1 MKPFLTL
8 LLALLCVVASAST
21 HQYPRTRHRV
31 AMPHKTEI
39 VVPWKT
45 VAAGGA
51 AAGTVIAAYKVS
63 DGVEEGIK
71 TVAKEK
77 PEVFAD
83 TLNVLTWPV
92 RWAAFVLFL
101 LSGCWIAK
109 RLLELTTTSNRKD
122 TTCKSPSTKPN
133 WPEH

>member
-1 MKPFLTL
+1 MKSVLSLF
-8 LLALLCVVASAST
+8 LALLCGVAFAATPTAHRPYRRVSA
-21 HQYPRTRHRV
+21 PR
-31 AMPHKTEI
+31 KTEI

-45 VAAGGA
+45 VVAGGA

-83 TLNVLTWPV
+83 TLSVLTWPV
-92 RWAAFVLFL
+92 RMAAFTLFL
-101 LSGCWIAK
+101 ISGCWIWK
-109 RLLELTTTSNRKD
+109 KWLEHETNIPKGNETWNS
-122 TTCKSPSTKPN
+122 
-133 WPEH
+133 H

>member
-1 MKPFLTL
+1 MKSLLSL
-8 LLALLCVVASAST
+8 LLALLCIVASASSLQ
-21 HQYPRTRHRV
+21 HSRTRHRV
-31 AMPHKTEI
+31 STLRKTEV

-77 PEVFAD
+77 PEVFVES
-83 TLNVLTWPV
+83 LSVLTWPI
-92 RWAAFVLFL
+92 RWAAFIFFLF
-101 LSGCWIAK
+101 SGCWMWK
-109 RLLELTTTSNRKD
+109 KWLEQKITTQKGSKQW
-122 TTCKSPSTKPN
+122 KSF
-133 WPEH
+133 

>member
-1 MKPFLTL
+1 MKW
-8 LLALLCVVASAST
+8 LLALFLALLSVIAFSATPNIHRPHRRVSA
-21 HQYPRTRHRV
+21 PR
-31 AMPHKTEI
+31 KTQI
-39 VVPWKT
+39 VVPWKA

-83 TLNVLTWPV
+83 TLSVLNWPI

-109 RLLELTTTSNRKD
+109 RLLEHKTTSTSKG
-122 TTCKSPSTKPN
+122 
-133 WPEH
+133 

>member
-1 MKPFLTL
+1 MKSFLSL
-8 LLALLCVVASAST
+8 VLVLLCIIASAST
-21 HQYPRTRHRV
+21 HQHPRARHP
-31 AMPHKTEI
+31 ASAPHKTEI

-63 DGVEEGIK
+63 DGIEDGIK

-83 TLNVLTWPV
+83 ALSMLTWPV
-92 RWAAFVLFL
+92 RMAAFVLFL
-101 LSGCWIAK
+101 FFGYWVWK
-109 RLLELTTTSNRKD
+109 KWTENETNTNPKG
-122 TTCKSPSTKPN
+122 
-133 WPEH
+133 

>member
-1 MKPFLTL
+1 MKRLLILFLAFL
-8 LLALLCVVASAST
+8 SVVSFAAVHSHPRARYRAST
-21 HQYPRTRHRV
+21 PR
-31 AMPHKTEI
+31 KTSI

-83 TLNVLTWPV
+83 SLSVLTWPI

-109 RLLELTTTSNRKD
+109 KLLELNTTFNAKRIKHENHTQQG
-122 TTCKSPSTKPN
+122 
-133 WPEH
+133 

>member
-1 MKPFLTL
+1 MKW
-8 LLALLCVVASAST
+8 LLALFLAVLSVVAFSATPNVHRPHRRVSA
-21 HQYPRTRHRV
+21 PR
-31 AMPHKTEI
+31 KTQI

-51 AAGTVIAAYKVS
+51 AAGTIIAAYKVS
-63 DGVEEGIK
+63 DGVEDGIK

-83 TLNVLTWPV
+83 TLSVLTWPI

-101 LSGCWIAK
+101 ISGCWIAK
-109 RLLELTTTSNRKD
+109 RLLELKTTSNRKD
-122 TTCKSPSTKPN
+122 TTCNSN
-133 WPEH
+133 

>member
-1 MKPFLTL
+1 MKS
-8 LLALLCVVASAST
+8 LLALFLAVLSVVAFSATPNVHRPHRRVSA
-21 HQYPRTRHRV
+21 PR
-31 AMPHKTEI
+31 KTQI

-51 AAGTVIAAYKVS
+51 AAGTIIAAYKVS
-63 DGVEEGIK
+63 DGVEDGIK

-83 TLNVLTWPV
+83 TLSVLTWPV

-109 RLLELTTTSNRKD
+109 KLLELKQPSNRKD
-122 TTCKSPSTKPN
+122 TTCNS
-133 WPEH
+133 H

>member
-1 MKPFLTL
+1 MKSLISL
-8 LLALLCVVASAST
+8 VLALLCVIASASI
-21 HQYPRTRHRV
+21 HQHPRARHP
-31 AMPHKTEI
+31 ASAPHKTEI

-77 PEVFAD
+77 PEAFAD
-83 TLNVLTWPV
+83 SLSVLTWPV
-92 RWAAFVLFL
+92 RWAALVLFL
-101 LSGCWIAK
+101 LVYYWIW
-109 RLLELTTTSNRKD
+109 RVLIRTSPTSNPKG
-122 TTCKSPSTKPN
+122 
-133 WPEH
+133 

>member
-1 MKPFLTL
+1 MKSF
-8 LLALLCVVASAST
+8 LALVLAVLSVVMFAATPNIHRPHSHAST
-21 HQYPRTRHRV
+21 PR
-31 AMPHKTEI
+31 KTEI

-51 AAGTVIAAYKVS
+51 AAGTIIAAYKVS

-83 TLNVLTWPV
+83 TLSVLTWPI
-92 RWAAFVLFL
+92 RCAVLAVFL
-101 LSGCWIAK
+101 LVYYWIWRILIRK
-109 RLLELTTTSNRKD
+109 TPTSTPKG
-122 TTCKSPSTKPN
+122 
-133 WPEH
+133 

>member
-1 MKPFLTL
+1 MKSF
-8 LLALLCVVASAST
+8 LALVLAVLSVAMFAATPNIHRPHRHAST
-21 HQYPRTRHRV
+21 PR
-31 AMPHKTEI
+31 KTEI

-63 DGVEEGIK
+63 DGVEDGIK

-83 TLNVLTWPV
+83 TLSVLTWPI
-92 RWAAFVLFL
+92 RWAALVLFL

-109 RLLELTTTSNRKD
+109 KLLELKTTSNRKD
-122 TTCKSPSTKPN
+122 TTCNSN
-133 WPEH
+133 

>member
-1 MKPFLTL
+1 MKSL
-8 LLALLCVVASAST
+8 LILFQVLLSVVAFAASPNIHRPHRRVST
-21 HQYPRTRHRV
+21 PR
-31 AMPHKTEI
+31 KTEI

-51 AAGTVIAAYKVS
+51 AAGTIIASYKIS
-63 DGVEEGIK
+63 DGMEDGIR

-77 PEVFAD
+77 PEVFVD
-83 TLNVLTWPV
+83 TLSVLTWPI

-109 RLLELTTTSNRKD
+109 KLLELTTTSNRKD
-122 TTCKSPSTKPN
+122 TTCKSTSTKPN
-133 WPEH
+133 

>member
-1 MKPFLTL
+1 MKSFLGL
-8 LLALLCVVASAST
+8 FLALLCVVTFATTPNIHRPHRRVSA
-21 HQYPRTRHRV
+21 PR
-31 AMPHKTEI
+31 KTEI

-51 AAGTVIAAYKVS
+51 AAGTIIAAYKVS

-83 TLNVLTWPV
+83 TLSVLTWPI

-109 RLLELTTTSNRKD
+109 KLLELKTTSTSKG
-122 TTCKSPSTKPN
+122 
-133 WPEH
+133 

>member
-1 MKPFLTL
+1 MKSLISL
-8 LLALLCVVASAST
+8 VLALLCVIASAST
-21 HQYPRTRHRV
+21 HQHPRARHP
-31 AMPHKTEI
+31 ASAPHKTEI

-51 AAGTVIAAYKVS
+51 AAGTIIAAYKVS
-63 DGVEEGIK
+63 DGVEDGIK

-83 TLNVLTWPV
+83 TLSVLTWPV

-109 RLLELTTTSNRKD
+109 KLLELKTTSTSKG
-122 TTCKSPSTKPN
+122 
-133 WPEH
+133 

>member
-1 MKPFLTL
+1 MKSLLILFLAVL
-8 LLALLCVVASAST
+8 SAVSVSATHRYPQPHRRVST
-21 HQYPRTRHRV
+21 PR
-31 AMPHKTEI
+31 KTQI

-63 DGVEEGIK
+63 DGVEDGIK

-83 TLNVLTWPV
+83 TLSVLTWPI
-92 RWAAFVLFL
+92 RWAVLVLFL
-101 LSGCWIAK
+101 LIYCWIW
-109 RLLELTTTSNRKD
+109 RVLIRRTPTSTPKG
-122 TTCKSPSTKPN
+122 
-133 WPEH
+133 

>member
-1 MKPFLTL
+1 MKSVLSLF
-8 LLALLCVVASAST
+8 LALLCGVAFAATPTAHRPYRRVSA
-21 HQYPRTRHRV
+21 PR
-31 AMPHKTEI
+31 KTEI

-45 VAAGGA
+45 VVAGGA

-83 TLNVLTWPV
+83 TLSVLTWPI
-92 RWAAFVLFL
+92 RLAALVLFL
-101 LSGCWIAK
+101 LVYYWIW
-109 RLLELTTTSNRKD
+109 RVLIRRSPTSNPKG
-122 TTCKSPSTKPN
+122 
-133 WPEH
+133 

>member
-1 MKPFLTL
+1 MKPFLAL
-8 LLALLCVVASAST
+8 LLTILCIVASASP

-31 AMPHKTEI
+31 ATPRKTEI

-83 TLNVLTWPV
+83 TLSVLTWPI
-92 RWAAFVLFL
+92 RLAALAAFLLVYYWIWRVLIRR
-101 LSGCWIAK
+101 SP
-109 RLLELTTTSNRKD
+109 TSNPKG
-122 TTCKSPSTKPN
+122 
-133 WPEH
+133 

>member
-1 MKPFLTL
+1 MKW
-8 LLALLCVVASAST
+8 LLALFLAVLSVVAFSATPNVHRPHRRVSA
-21 HQYPRTRHRV
+21 PR
-31 AMPHKTEI
+31 KTQI

-51 AAGTVIAAYKVS
+51 AAGTIIAAYKVS
-63 DGVEEGIK
+63 DGVEDGIK

-83 TLNVLTWPV
+83 TLSVLTWPI

-109 RLLELTTTSNRKD
+109 KLLELKTSSNRKD
-122 TTCKSPSTKPN
+122 TTCNS
-133 WPEH
+133 H

>member
-1 MKPFLTL
+1 MKSLFIIFLAVLSITTF
-8 LLALLCVVASAST
+8 AAPPNIHRPHRHIST
-21 HQYPRTRHRV
+21 PS
-31 AMPHKTEI
+31 KTEI

-77 PEVFAD
+77 PEVFTD
-83 TLNVLTWPV
+83 TLSVLTWPI
-92 RWAAFVLFL
+92 RWAALGLFL
-101 LSGCWIAK
+101 LVYYWIW
-109 RLLELTTTSNRKD
+109 RTLIRRSPTSNPKG
-122 TTCKSPSTKPN
+122 
-133 WPEH
+133 

>member
-1 MKPFLTL
+1 MKPFLAL
-8 LLALLCVVASAST
+8 LLDLLCVVASAST

-31 AMPHKTEI
+31 AMPHKTEV

-83 TLNVLTWPV
+83 TLSVLTWPI
-92 RWAAFVLFL
+92 RWGALILFILVYCEVLRRFI
-101 LSGCWIAK
+101 CKI
-109 RLLELTTTSNRKD
+109 TTS
-122 TTCKSPSTKPN
+122 TTKGSKKWKS
-133 WPEH
+133 H

>member
-1 MKPFLTL
+1 MKSFLAFI
-8 LLALLCVVASAST
+8 LALLCFVTFATTPTVHRPHRHVSA
-21 HQYPRTRHRV
+21 PR
-31 AMPHKTEI
+31 KIEI

-51 AAGTVIAAYKVS
+51 AAGTVIVAYKVS

-83 TLNVLTWPV
+83 TLSVLTWPI

-109 RLLELTTTSNRKD
+109 KLLELKQPSNRKD
-122 TTCKSPSTKPN
+122 TTCNS
-133 WPEH
+133 H

>member
-1 MKPFLTL
+1 MKSF
-8 LLALLCVVASAST
+8 LALVLAVLSVVTFAATPNIHRPHRHAST
-21 HQYPRTRHRV
+21 PR
-31 AMPHKTEI
+31 KTEI

-63 DGVEEGIK
+63 DGVEDGIK

-83 TLNVLTWPV
+83 TLSVLTWPI

-109 RLLELTTTSNRKD
+109 RLLEHTPPQPRKD
-122 TTCKSPSTKPN
+122 KT
-133 WPEH
+133 

>member
-8 LLALLCVVASAST
+8 LLAILCVIASASA
-21 HQYPRTRHRV
+21 HQYPRTRLRI
-31 AMPHKTEI
+31 ATPRKTEI

-83 TLNVLTWPV
+83 TLSVLTWPI
-92 RWAAFVLFL
+92 RLAALAVFL
-101 LSGCWIAK
+101 LVYYWIWRTLFRK
-109 RLLELTTTSNRKD
+109 NTTSNPKG
-122 TTCKSPSTKPN
+122 
-133 WPEH
+133 

>member
-1 MKPFLTL
+1 MKSF
-8 LLALLCVVASAST
+8 LALVLAVLSVVTFAATPNIHRPHRHAST
-21 HQYPRTRHRV
+21 PR
-31 AMPHKTEI
+31 KTEI

-51 AAGTVIAAYKVS
+51 AAGTIIAAYKVS
-63 DGVEEGIK
+63 DGVEDGIK

-83 TLNVLTWPV
+83 TLSVLTWPI

-109 RLLELTTTSNRKD
+109 KLLELKTTSNRKD
-122 TTCKSPSTKPN
+122 TTCNSN
-133 WPEH
+133 